1 MKTSKS
7 WPFIIYQFY
16 FVYPLKTAGIFSL
29 VKATF
34 KFRTCSK
41 TFTRAV
47 NQIIFDGHHSEFI
60 DLWTLHYT
68 AMADGLANYFKM
80 GRTNLWRSIL
90 ILMHLCFYERFFF
103 FMNVSWKKKSQNKN
117 YLSKINPPHSICLIH
132 IHAAK
137 INYSHEPVHN
147 NLPIA
152 IHQLRQI

>member
-1 MKTSKS
+1 MT
-7 WPFIIYQFY
+7 FYHFY

-68 AMADGLANYFKM
+68 ALADGLVNYFKM

-90 ILMHLCFYERFFF
+90 ILLYLRFYERFF
-103 FMNVSWKKKSQNKN
+103 NCYSWRKPKYLQNYDKRLDMGN
-117 YLSKINPPHSICLIH
+117 HPFILVIKIYFIHFSLSFAVL
-132 IHAAK
+132 
-137 INYSHEPVHN
+137 
-147 NLPIA
+147 
-152 IHQLRQI
+152 

>member
-1 MKTSKS
+1 MKTSNLT
-7 WPFIIYQFY
+7 FYHFY

-68 AMADGLANYFKM
+68 ALADGLANYFKM
-80 GRTNLWRSIL
+80 GRTNFWRSIFTL
-90 ILMHLCFYERFFF
+90 LYPGFYKRFF
-103 FMNVSWKKKSQNKN
+103 NCYSWMHRERKSR
-117 YLSKINPPHSICLIH
+117 KIRIIFQKLFHPICLIH

-137 INYSHEPVHN
+137 INYSHEPIHN

-152 IHQLRQI
+152 I